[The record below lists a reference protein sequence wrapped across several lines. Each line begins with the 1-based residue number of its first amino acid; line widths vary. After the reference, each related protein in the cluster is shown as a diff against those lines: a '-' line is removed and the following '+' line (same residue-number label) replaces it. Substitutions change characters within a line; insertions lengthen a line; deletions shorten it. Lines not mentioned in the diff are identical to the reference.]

1 MCAFIKNE
9 LGFPLEAGR
18 EEDWGQIKKL
28 GSNVLITFSWNAISE
43 TLNFVLEMSTLS
55 FICFL
60 FIFDITELV
69 WIFKNFLIFLN
80 CIQPVAKKGIS
91 NHPAK
96 KTKTSFK

>member
-18 EEDWGQIKKL
+18 EEDRDKL
-28 GSNVLITFSWNAISE
+28 KSWVPSLWSAISE

-60 FIFDITELV
+60 FIFYITELV

-80 CIQPVAKKGIS
+80 CSQPISKKGIS